1 MFDYLAVNGKFPVCI
16 PIIVR
21 FDRNL
26 IFEGK
31 FLLDEK
37 VADVLFDGVGDL
49 IFKETD
55 GFVAFLRQMIQCS
68 VVRCFLTDQAGL
80 RKLGERLLE
89 SEVGRISLSENK
101 IGNLCV
107 GKRKIPLY

>member
-1 MFDYLAVNGKFPVCI
+1 MFDYLAVNGKLPVCI

-37 VADVLFDGVGDL
+37 SLMSFLMASEILFSKKQIDSSLPPSDDTVFGCALFPHG
-49 IFKETD
+49 
-55 GFVAFLRQMIQCS
+55 S
-68 VVRCFLTDQAGL
+68 
-80 RKLGERLLE
+80 
-89 SEVGRISLSENK
+89 GRT
-101 IGNLCV
+101 
-107 GKRKIPLY
+107 P

>member
-1 MFDYLAVNGKFPVCI
+1 MFDYLAVNGKLPVCI

-37 VADVLFDGVGDL
+37 VADVLFDGVGDTVFGCAL
-49 IFKETD
+49 FPH
-55 GFVAFLRQMIQCS
+55 GS
-68 VVRCFLTDQAGL
+68 
-80 RKLGERLLE
+80 
-89 SEVGRISLSENK
+89 GRT
-101 IGNLCV
+101 
-107 GKRKIPLY
+107 P